1 MTDMSVNTSDKSN
14 TRQAILDAAIKVFR
28 EKGFQKTRVSDIVSA
43 AGVAQGTFYLYFP
56 SKDEIARQI
65 CKGFM
70 VKFQGLL
77 DAESDLFE
85 ASSKEELE
93 SKIKAIIKGAL
104 EVFARDSEA
113 AEIVLR
119 EGIGHGGLFKELY
132 EDLIVQFIRLLATRL
147 ENSRIRGIIEV
158 SDPETAAV
166 FIVGLVER
174 SFFFFMLVLKELDVE
189 KIAGDMTSFIMNGL
203 SIRK

>member
-14 TRQAILDAAIKVFR
+14 TRQAIFDAAIKVFR

-77 DAESDLFE
+77 DADSDLFE

-93 SKIKAIIKGAL
+93 SKIKSIIKGAL

-147 ENSRIRGIIEV
+147 ENSRGRGMIEA

-189 KIAGDMTSFIMNGL
+189 KIASDMTDFILNGL